1 MADLRH
7 LSSSLD
13 LAGVTLSLTITN
25 QDTSTSYTETIAL
38 NISTNSYSLYAAKD
52 ILLSG
57 YYTITDMTEAMALTR
72 SYFFRNSVSALVTPP

>member
-13 LAGVTLSLTITN
+13 LTGVTLSLTITN
-25 QDTSTSYTETIAL
+25 QDTSTSYTEAIAL

-57 YYTITDMTEAMALTR
+57 YYTITDTTEAMALTR
-72 SYFFRNSVSALVTPP
+72 SYLFRNSVSALVTPP